1 MIKCI
6 KHDCF
11 YYSAKCHKCLNN
23 EPAKIR
29 DAKNVSPQDIRFL
42 KRRGWV
48 K

>member
-11 YYSAKCHKCLNN
+11 YYDAKCEKCLNN
-23 EPAKIR
+23 DPPKIR
-29 DAKNVSPQDIRFL
+29 DKNEVSPQDLKLF
-42 KRRGWV
+42 KRRGWI

>member
-1 MIKCI
+1 MMFCI

-11 YYSAKCHKCLNN
+11 YCGAKCDKCLNN

-29 DAKNVSPQDIRFL
+29 DAKDVSPKDIKFL